1 MASKL
6 FRTIGNATPL
16 NHVGR
21 LRYFD
26 STKSILDFDPS
37 KRVFRRIQKSLTKQ
51 LATLSFYD
59 LNTLIVPSDRW
70 AVYEDFVDLEGL
82 RGEQEALELLRAFII
97 ENHLCS
103 ELVRI
108 AYDPTK
114 PLPKL
119 LPLLVTQL
127 LNAFEIIKQEAR
139 QALKKLH
146 RQFRFSVITPAIQ
159 LPQRSP
165 NAPNTAPALSLVAA

>member
-6 FRTIGNATPL
+6 LRTIGNSTPL
-16 NHVGR
+16 NDVGR

-26 STKSILDFDPS
+26 STESILSFNPS
-37 KRVFRRIQKSLTKQ
+37 KRVFRRIQKSLSKQ

-59 LNTLIVPSDRW
+59 LNTLIAPQDRW
-70 AVYEDFVDLEGL
+70 AVYEDFVDLVSL

-97 ENHLCS
+97 ENHLCR

-119 LPLLVTQL
+119 VPLLLTQL
-127 LNAFEIIKQEAR
+127 LHAFEIKKQEAR
-139 QALKKLH
+139 QALKRLH
-146 RQFRFSVITPAIQ
+146 RQFRFSSFTPAIQ

>member
-6 FRTIGNATPL
+6 SKTISNATPL

-21 LRYFD
+21 LPYFD
-26 STKSILDFDPS
+26 STKSILDFNS
-37 KRVFRRIQKSLTKQ
+37 TRAFRKVKKTLDKK

-59 LNTLIVPSDRW
+59 LNTLIAPSNRW
-70 AVYEDFVDLEGL
+70 AIYEDFVDLEGL

-103 ELVRI
+103 ELIRM
-108 AYDPTK
+108 AYNPTK

>member
-6 FRTIGNATPL
+6 LRTIGNATPL
-16 NHVGR
+16 SYVRR

-26 STKSILDFDPS
+26 STETILDFNS
-37 KRVFRRIQKSLTKQ
+37 TRTFRRAKKTLDKK

-59 LNTLIVPSDRW
+59 LNTLIAPSERW
-70 AVYEDFVDLEGL
+70 AIYEDFVELEGL

-97 ENHLCS
+97 ENHLCG
-103 ELVRI
+103 ELIRI
-108 AYDPTK
+108 AYDPTR
-114 PLPKL
+114 PLPKP

-127 LNAFEIIKQEAR
+127 LNAFEIIKQKAR

-165 NAPNTAPALSLVAA
+165 NAPNTAPAYSLVAA

>member
-1 MASKL
+1 
-6 FRTIGNATPL
+6 
-16 NHVGR
+16 
-21 LRYFD
+21 
-26 STKSILDFDPS
+26 
-37 KRVFRRIQKSLTKQ
+37 
-51 LATLSFYD
+51 
-59 LNTLIVPSDRW
+59 
-70 AVYEDFVDLEGL
+70 
-82 RGEQEALELLRAFII
+82 LRAFII